1 MGLEGLE
8 GLEGFKSP
16 LSVQICPTV
25 QSRMCPRYAIFC
37 IAESVEDAY
46 NQSQILTP
54 LCSARKSM
62 AWPSPM
68 GLLGHAENRGAT
80 ASRFFQDSKHGGNS
94 YIKATHHPNMLDS
107 NPTIFFNIKARKKS
121 DAVRRQIYA
130 RGRICLAWP

>member
-25 QSRMCPRYAIFC
+25 QSSMCPRYAIFC
-37 IAESVEDAY
+37 IAESIEDAY

-54 LCSARKSM
+54 LRSARNSM

-68 GLLGHAENRGAT
+68 GLLGHAKNVGP
-80 ASRFFQDSKHGGNS
+80 QL
-94 YIKATHHPNMLDS
+94 LDS
-107 NPTIFFNIKARKKS
+107 FRTVSTEEIATS
-121 DAVRRQIYA
+121 RQLITQ
-130 RGRICLAWP
+130 IC